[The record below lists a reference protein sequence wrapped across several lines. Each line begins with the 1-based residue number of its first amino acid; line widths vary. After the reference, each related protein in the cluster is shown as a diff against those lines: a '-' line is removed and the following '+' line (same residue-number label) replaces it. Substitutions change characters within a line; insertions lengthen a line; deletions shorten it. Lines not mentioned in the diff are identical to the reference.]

1 MFRDDDLDPRTKKPK
16 LRNLDALSVEELH
29 DYIEELK
36 AEIVRVESEITKK
49 QKHMNAASSLF
60 KS

>member
-16 LRNLDALSVEELH
+16 LRNLDAISVEELRE
-29 DYIEELK
+29 YIEELK
-36 AEIVRVESEITKK
+36 SEIIRVEAEIEKK

>member
-16 LRNLDALSVEELH
+16 LRNLDAISVEELRE
-29 DYIEELK
+29 YIEELK
-36 AEIVRVESEITKK
+36 SEMIRVEAEIEKK
-49 QKHMNAASSLF
+49 KKHMNAASSLF

>member
-1 MFRDDDLDPRTKKPK
+1 MFDDDLDPRTKKPK
-16 LRNLDALSVEELH
+16 LRNLDALSVEELR
-29 DYIEELK
+29 DYIDELE
-36 AEIVRVESEITKK
+36 AEIVRVEAEIGKK